1 MSTTEQD
8 SVEVSVENRT
18 KAVGGNPYD
27 LNGQHFNPDMY
38 LQKLLKEHSLKEIM
52 EQEEAIVRDTQ
63 SLHSDMQTLVYEN
76 YNKFI
81 SATDTI
87 KKMKSDFKQMETE
100 MDLLG
105 KNMDSITSFSD
116 QISTTLKDT
125 RQQIAKLSG
134 VHSLLKR
141 LQFLFKLPN
150 KLKTLMEE
158 GNYSQ
163 AVEDYIVTQ
172 QVLEHYAHLESFRG
186 IQDDCIKIVDDLRD
200 RLHGQFKSKEIRA
213 KELTEAVEL
222 LLRLGEPAET
232 LYSQF
237 LTHAT
242 SRLQDQ
248 LFVLKS
254 ENSGEDLLEFVDLAN
269 NGFICDLCLIVTSYN
284 DMFLNPEKQN
294 EETEKALKRQNSFIE
309 ERMTEFFNCLED
321 RVKSSQERSD
331 ILIIVRALS
340 SLYTRINSLTSLFKT
355 NRYAKETIKL
365 IGECADREAQ
375 TQLLRLDSRLKEW
388 IRGARQGIAQETAG
402 QSAGELSAG
411 LVINIVDGIKAS
423 LNHLT
428 LFIQPD
434 VPFASGK
441 EFAENFSIKSV
452 REGLIVTFL
461 QNIVETAHS
470 FTNSQTVPLPTLLLL
485 ANMCLEFSNTHVQY
499 LLSLVDEWFN
509 ISSTKERASKKDELC
524 TQMQKGAQDLV
535 NHYVRMQGNIISQML
550 RKSIETRD
558 WVHSLEPRTVRPVM
572 KRVLEELASAETL
585 VGSLFEDGA
594 RPPGSD
600 HQHRSVV
607 GTSVWT
613 QSTTTAHG
621 YSHNLHKLFSDK
633 IEIYSPVE
641 FTKVS
646 VLTGI
651 IKIGLKTLLECVRL
665 KTFSK
670 YGLQQVQVDTHYL
683 QLYLWRYV
691 SDENIVHLLLDEIL
705 SSTVHRCIQPVLME
719 PSVVEIICERG

>member
-1 MSTTEQD
+1 
-8 SVEVSVENRT
+8 
-18 KAVGGNPYD
+18 GNPYD

-38 LQKLLKEHSLKEIM
+38 LQKLLKEHSLKEVM
-52 EQEEAIVRDTQ
+52 EQGEAIVRDTQ

-116 QISTTLKDT
+116 QISTTLKET

-141 LQFLFKLPN
+141 LQFLFKLPS

-158 GNYSQ
+158 GNYTQ
-163 AVEDYIVTQ
+163 AVEDYMVTQ

-186 IQDDCIKIVDDLRD
+186 IQSDCIKIVDELKE
-200 RLHGQFKSKEIRA
+200 RLHGQFKSKDIRA
-213 KELTEAVEL
+213 KELTQAVEL
-222 LLRLGEPAET
+222 LLMLGEPAET

-242 SRLQDQ
+242 TRLQDQ
-248 LFVLKS
+248 IYLLQS

-269 NGFICDLCLIVTSYN
+269 NGFVCDLCLIVTSYN
-284 DMFLNPEKQN
+284 DMFLNSEKQN
-294 EETEKALKRQNSFIE
+294 DENEKASKRLNIFIE
-309 ERMTEFFNCLED
+309 DRMNEFFSCIEKK
-321 RVKSSQERSD
+321 VKSAQENSD
-331 ILIIVRALS
+331 ILILVRALGT
-340 SLYTRINSLTSLFKT
+340 LYSRINTLTSLFNT
-355 NRYAKETIKL
+355 NFYSKEAIKI

-375 TQLLRLDSRLKEW
+375 VQLVRLEARLKEW
-388 IRGARQGIAQETAG
+388 IRGARQGIAQESAG

-411 LVINIVDGIKAS
+411 LVINIVDGVKAC

-441 EFAENFSIKSV
+441 EFVDKFPLKSV
-452 REGLIVTFL
+452 REGLVVAFL
-461 QNIVETAHS
+461 QNIVQTAHS
-470 FTNSQTVPLPTLLLL
+470 FTKSQTVPLPTLLLL

-499 LLSLVDEWFN
+499 LIGLVDEWFN
-509 ISSTKERASKKDELC
+509 ISATKERALEKEELC
-524 TQMQKGAQDLV
+524 SKMQKGAQDLV
-535 NHYVRMQGNIISQML
+535 NHYVRMQGNIISQMI

-585 VGSLFEDGA
+585 VGSLFEDGV

-607 GTSVWT
+607 GASVWT

-633 IEIYSPVE
+633 IEIYTPVE

-670 YGLQQVQVDTHYL
+670 FGLQQIQVDTHYL

-691 SDENIVHLLLDEIL
+691 ADENLVHLLLDEIL
-705 SSTVHRCIQPVLME
+705 GSTVHRCMNPVLME